1 MKSVAAAALAAALLA
16 VTACA
21 PVIEG
26 GPPVALPI
34 GLQETAQVGSITLS
48 TAWLNAE
55 DDFADTFSEEV
66 REELGRC
73 MWGTAPINVRIHIDR
88 MQRAGRLET
97 LLNGD
102 GVHTLTGT
110 VEFVDPA
117 RDNRVLGRF
126 PVSVATSARGRV
138 GGLLGDRQMMV
149 SEEFGRAIC
158 DQAFGRNL
166 RDRGPHNATGG

>member
-1 MKSVAAAALAAALLA
+1 MKAVLTAAALSILALA
-16 VTACA
+16 ACA

-26 GPPVALPI
+26 GPPIALPI

-48 TAWLNAE
+48 TAMLNAE
-55 DDFADTFSEEV
+55 DGFADTFSEDV

-73 MWGTAPINVRIHIDR
+73 MWGTAPINVRVHIDE

-97 LLNGD
+97 LLTGE
-102 GVHTLTGT
+102 GAHTLSGT

-117 RDNRVLGRF
+117 NGNRVLGRF
-126 PVSVATSARGRV
+126 PVTATTSAQGRV
-138 GGLLGDRQMMV
+138 GGVLGDRQMMV
-149 SEEFGRAIC
+149 SEAFGRAVC
-158 DQAFGRNL
+158 EQAFGRNP